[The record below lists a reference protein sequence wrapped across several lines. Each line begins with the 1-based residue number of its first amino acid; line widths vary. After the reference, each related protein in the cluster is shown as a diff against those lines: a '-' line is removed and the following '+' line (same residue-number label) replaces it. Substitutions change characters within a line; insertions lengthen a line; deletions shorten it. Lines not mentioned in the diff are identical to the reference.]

1 MLLDFVTEIL
11 LCSLAWFL
19 HFLVEPS
26 GDGELL
32 RFQHLAV
39 LLHCLA
45 SFSLRMVTT
54 PRETSPMVL
63 HYLL

>member
-1 MLLDFVTEIL
+1 MLLDFVTEIR

-26 GDGELL
+26 EDGELL

-39 LLHCLA
+39 LLH
-45 SFSLRMVTT
+45 
-54 PRETSPMVL
+54 
-63 HYLL
+63 